1 MAGGRIRGITIE
13 LGGDTSK
20 FVDAIKKA
28 DKSINET
35 QKKLKD
41 VNKLLKLDPGNTDL
55 LKQKQEALAKAVE
68 QTGDKSKAL
77 KEALKEME
85 SAGITDKN
93 REQYEALQRELV
105 ETENNLKSIKK
116 EADSFGSVFAQQVS
130 VAGEALKNVGGK
142 MTAVGEGL
150 TKSVTAPIA
159 GVAAASVAAWSEVD
173 SALDIIIVKTGATGD
188 ALEDMQN
195 RAQNIA
201 TTIPTSFENA
211 ATAIGEVNTRF
222 GLTGDELEK
231 LSTQFIQFAE
241 INGTD
246 VNASIDS
253 VQQVL
258 SAFGLQAKDAGAVL
272 DTLNKVGQDTGISM
286 DSLSALMVSNATAF
300 QGFGLNAADAANVLG
315 TLEKSGIDT
324 SVVMTGLSKVQA
336 AAMKDG
342 VTMQEKFAEALG
354 SSESA
359 IDTFGA
365 KAGPKLYAAFQSGTI
380 SADMF
385 TESQHNLGDALGSTA
400 DTFNATLDPLDQT
413 TVVMNQLKT
422 IGADLVNTA
431 GPALADIFQRIGE
444 AVKTVSEKWKG
455 LSEGQKQTILTVAG
469 IIAAVG
475 PLLATLGQVIMVIG
489 SIMMMAP
496 ALSAAFAALSGPI
509 GLAVAAIAGLIA
521 IGVALGQHWD
531 EVVEWTKNLGRSIST
546 GFDNILKSIRTAVN
560 NAWTAVRTAFQNIV
574 TGITNAVNNARN
586 IVSSVFNSI
595 KSTIQSVLNGVYS
608 TVSSIFNNVRNT
620 ISNVLNSALGVV
632 QSVVN
637 GIKNAFNFSLSIPNI
652 ATGALDVARGAV
664 DWVVSAIKGAF
675 NFSLSL
681 PEVAT
686 GVFSSVTS
694 TVRGIVDRVKG
705 AMNFSWSLPVLKVPR
720 VSVDGGAAPWG
731 IGGKGRLP
739 SFNVTWHKDAYDNPM
754 LFTRPTVLATPN
766 GFHGFGDGNGSELVI
781 GTNKL
786 REIIGATGNNININV
801 YAAPGMNETALANAV
816 ALKLDR
822 WLGERV

>member
-55 LKQKQEALAKAVE
+55 LRQKQETLAKAVE
-68 QTGDKSKAL
+68 QTGEKSKAL
-77 KEALKEME
+77 KQALKEME
-85 SAGITDKN
+85 AAGITDKN
-93 REQYEALQRELV
+93 REQYDALQRELV
-105 ETENNLKSIKK
+105 ETEKNLKSLKK
-116 EADSFGSVFAQQVS
+116 ESNNFGSVFAQQVS
-130 VAGEALKNVGGK
+130 VAGDALKNVGGK
-142 MTAVGEGL
+142 ITSVGEGL
-150 TKSVTAPIA
+150 TKSVTAPLA
-159 GVAAASVAAWSEVD
+159 GVAAASVAAWKEVD
-173 SALDIIIVKTGATGD
+173 TGLDIIVKKTGASGD

-201 TTIPTSFENA
+201 TTIPTSFEA
-211 ATAIGEVNTRF
+211 AGTAIGEVNTRF

-231 LSTQFIQFAE
+231 LSTQFIQFAK

-246 VNASIDS
+246 VNSSIDS
-253 VQQVL
+253 VQKVL
-258 SAFGLQAKDAGAVL
+258 SAFGLSAEDAGAVL
-272 DTLNKVGQDTGISM
+272 DTLNKVGENTGIGM
-286 DSLSALMVSNATAF
+286 DTLAGLMVSNATAF

-342 VTMQEKFAEALG
+342 VSMQEKFAEALG

-400 DTFNATLDPLDQT
+400 DTFNATLSPLDQT
-413 TVVMNQLKT
+413 TVVLNQLKT

-475 PLLATLGQVIMVIG
+475 PLLAILGKVITVIG
-489 SIMMMAP
+489 SIMTMAP
-496 ALSAAFAALSGPI
+496 AISAAFAALTGPI
-509 GLAVAAIAGLIA
+509 GLVVAAIAGVIA
-521 IGVALGQHWD
+521 IGVALGKHWD
-531 EVVEWTKNLGRSIST
+531 EVVAWTKNLGRSIST

-574 TGITNAVNNARN
+574 NAITNAVNNARN
-586 IVSSVFNSI
+586 TVSSVFNAI
-595 KSTIQSVLNGVYS
+595 K
-608 TVSSIFNNVRNT
+608 NT
-620 ISNVLNSALGVV
+620 ISSILNSALGVV

-637 GIKNAFNFSLSIPNI
+637 SIKSAFNFSLSIPAI
-652 ATGALDVARGAV
+652 ATGALDVAKGAV

-681 PEVAT
+681 PSVAT

-694 TVRGIVDRVKG
+694 TVSGIVEKIKG
-705 AMNFSWSLPVLKVPR
+705 MMNFSWSLPQLKVPQI
-720 VSVDGGAAPWG
+720 VVTGGKAPWG
-731 IGGKGRLP
+731 LAGQGTPP
-739 SFNVTWHKDAYDNPM
+739 SIDIRWHRDAYDNPM

-786 REIIGATGNNININV
+786 REIIGATGNNINVNV

>member
-55 LKQKQEALAKAVE
+55 LRQKQETLAKAVE
-68 QTGDKSKAL
+68 QTGEKSKAL
-77 KEALKEME
+77 KQALKEME
-85 SAGITDKN
+85 AAGITDKN
-93 REQYEALQRELV
+93 REQYDALQRELF
-105 ETENNLKSIKK
+105 ETEKNLKSLKK
-116 EADSFGSVFAQQVS
+116 ESNNFGSVFAQQVS
-130 VAGEALKNVGGK
+130 VAGDALKNVGGK
-142 MTAVGEGL
+142 ITSVGEGL
-150 TKSVTAPIA
+150 TKSVTAPLA
-159 GVAAASVAAWSEVD
+159 GVAAASVAAWKEVD
-173 SALDIIIVKTGATGD
+173 AGLDIVVTKTGASGA

-201 TTIPTSFENA
+201 TTIPTSFEA
-211 ATAIGEVNTRF
+211 AGTAIGEVNTRF

-231 LSTQFIQFAE
+231 LSTQFIQFAK

-246 VNASIDS
+246 VNSSIDS
-253 VQQVL
+253 VQKVL
-258 SAFGLQAKDAGAVL
+258 SAFGLSAEDAGAVL
-272 DTLNKVGQDTGISM
+272 DTLNKVGENTGIGM
-286 DSLSALMVSNATAF
+286 DTLAGLMVSNATAF

-342 VTMQEKFAEALG
+342 VSMQEKFAEALG

-400 DTFNATLDPLDQT
+400 DTFNATLSPLDQT
-413 TVVMNQLKT
+413 TVVLNQLKT

-475 PLLATLGQVIMVIG
+475 PLLAILGKVITVIG
-489 SIMMMAP
+489 SIMTMAP
-496 ALSAAFAALSGPI
+496 AISAAFAALSGPI

-521 IGVALGQHWD
+521 IGVALGKHWD
-531 EVVEWTKNLGRSIST
+531 EVVAWTKNLGRSIST

-574 TGITNAVNNARN
+574 NAITNAVNNARN
-586 IVSSVFNSI
+586 TVSSVFNAI
-595 KSTIQSVLNGVYS
+595 K
-608 TVSSIFNNVRNT
+608 NT
-620 ISNVLNSALGVV
+620 ISSILNSALGVV

-637 GIKNAFNFSLSIPNI
+637 SIKAAFNFSLSIPSI
-652 ATGALDVARGAV
+652 ATGALDVAKGAV

-681 PEVAT
+681 PSVAT

-694 TVRGIVDRVKG
+694 TVQGIVDKVKG

-720 VSVDGGAAPWG
+720 VTVDGGTAPWG

-786 REIIGATGNNININV
+786 REIIGATGNNINVNV

>member
-55 LKQKQEALAKAVE
+55 LRQKQEALGKAVE
-68 QTGDKSKAL
+68 QTGEKSKAL
-77 KEALKEME
+77 KQALKEME
-85 SAGITDKN
+85 AAGITDKN
-93 REQYEALQRELV
+93 REQYDALQRELV
-105 ETENNLKSIKK
+105 ETENNLKSLKK
-116 EADSFGSVFAQQVS
+116 EANDFGSVFAQQVS
-130 VAGEALKNVGGK
+130 VAGESLKNVGGK
-142 MTAVGEGL
+142 ITSVGEGL

-173 SALDIIIVKTGATGD
+173 AAMDTITTKTGASGA

-201 TTIPTSFENA
+201 TTIPTSFEA
-211 ATAIGEVNTRF
+211 AGTAIGEVNTRF

-253 VQQVL
+253 VQKVL
-258 SAFGLQAKDAGAVL
+258 SAFGLSAEDAGAVL

-286 DSLSALMVSNATAF
+286 DTLSGLMVSNATAF

-444 AVKTVSEKWKG
+444 AVKTVSEKWNG

-475 PLLATLGQVIMVIG
+475 PLLAILGKVITVIG
-489 SIMMMAP
+489 SIMTMAP
-496 ALSAAFAALSGPI
+496 AISAAFAALSGPI

-531 EVVEWTKNLGRSIST
+531 EVVEWTKNLGRSISK
-546 GFDNILKSIRTAVN
+546 GFDDILKSIKTAVN

-574 TGITNAVNNARN
+574 YAITNAVNNARN
-586 IVSSVFNSI
+586 TVSNVFNAI
-595 KSTIQSVLNGVYS
+595 K
-608 TVSSIFNNVRNT
+608 NT
-620 ISNVLNSALGVV
+620 ISNVLNAALGVV

-637 GIKNAFNFSLSIPNI
+637 RIKSAFNFSLSIPSI
-652 ATGALDVARGAV
+652 ATGALDVAKGAV

-681 PEVAT
+681 PSVAT

-694 TVRGIVDRVKG
+694 TVQGIVDKVKG

-720 VSVDGGAAPWG
+720 VTVDGGAAPWG

-739 SFNVTWHKDAYDNPM
+739 SFNVTWHKNAYDNPM

-766 GFHGFGDGNGSELVI
+766 GFHGFGDGNGAELVI

-786 REIIGATGNNININV
+786 REIIGATGNNINVNV

>member
-55 LKQKQEALAKAVE
+55 LRQKQEALGKAVE
-68 QTGDKSKAL
+68 QTGEKSKAL
-77 KEALKEME
+77 KQALKEME
-85 SAGITDKN
+85 AAGITDKN
-93 REQYEALQRELV
+93 REQYDALQRELV
-105 ETENNLKSIKK
+105 ETENNLKSLKK
-116 EADSFGSVFAQQVS
+116 EANSFGSVFAQQVS
-130 VAGEALKNVGGK
+130 VAGDSLKNVGGK
-142 MTAVGEGL
+142 ITSVGEGL
-150 TKSVTAPIA
+150 TKSVTAPLA
-159 GVAAASVAAWSEVD
+159 GVAAASVAAWKEVD
-173 SALDIIIVKTGATGD
+173 AGLDIIVTKTGASGD

-201 TTIPTSFENA
+201 TTIPTSFEA
-211 ATAIGEVNTRF
+211 AGTAIGEVNTRF

-246 VNASIDS
+246 VNSSIDS
-253 VQQVL
+253 VQKVL
-258 SAFGLQAKDAGAVL
+258 SAFGLSAEDAGAVL

-286 DSLSALMVSNATAF
+286 DTLSGLMVSNATAF

-342 VTMQEKFAEALG
+342 VSMQEKFAEALG

-365 KAGPKLYAAFQSGTI
+365 KAGPKLYAAFQNGTI
-380 SADMF
+380 SAEMF

-413 TVVMNQLKT
+413 TVVLNQLKT

-475 PLLATLGQVIMVIG
+475 PLLAILGKVITVIG
-489 SIMMMAP
+489 SIMTMAP
-496 ALSAAFAALSGPI
+496 AISAAFAALSGPI

-521 IGVALGQHWD
+521 IGVALGKHWD
-531 EVVEWTKNLGRSIST
+531 EVVAWTKNLGRSISN

-574 TGITNAVNNARN
+574 NAITNAVNNARN
-586 IVSSVFNSI
+586 TVSSVFNAI
-595 KSTIQSVLNGVYS
+595 K
-608 TVSSIFNNVRNT
+608 NT
-620 ISNVLNSALGVV
+620 ISSILNSALGVV

-637 GIKNAFNFSLSIPNI
+637 SIKSAFNFSLSIPSI
-652 ATGALDVARGAV
+652 ATGALDVAKGAV

-681 PEVAT
+681 PSVAT

-694 TVRGIVDRVKG
+694 TVQGIVDKVKG

-720 VSVDGGAAPWG
+720 VTVDGGAAPWG

-786 REIIGATGNNININV
+786 REIIGATGNNINVNV

>member
-55 LKQKQEALAKAVE
+55 LKQKQEALGKAVE
-68 QTGDKSKAL
+68 QTGEKSKAL
-77 KEALKEME
+77 KQALKDME
-85 SAGITDKN
+85 AAGITDKN
-93 REQYEALQRELV
+93 REQYDALQRELV
-105 ETENNLKSIKK
+105 ETEKNLKSLKK
-116 EADSFGSVFAQQVS
+116 ESNNFGSVFAQQVS
-130 VAGEALKNVGGK
+130 VAGDALKNVGGK
-142 MTAVGEGL
+142 ITSVGEGL
-150 TKSVTAPIA
+150 TKSVTAPLA
-159 GVAAASVAAWSEVD
+159 GVAVASVAAWKEVD
-173 SALDIIIVKTGATGD
+173 AGLDIIVTKTGASGD

-201 TTIPTSFENA
+201 TTIPTSFEA
-211 ATAIGEVNTRF
+211 AGTAIGEVNTRF

-231 LSTQFIQFAE
+231 LSTQFIQFAK

-246 VNASIDS
+246 VNSSIDS
-253 VQQVL
+253 VQKVL
-258 SAFGLQAKDAGAVL
+258 SAFGLSAEDAGAVL

-286 DSLSALMVSNATAF
+286 DTLSGLMVSNATAF

-342 VTMQEKFAEALG
+342 VSMQEKFAEALG

-400 DTFNATLDPLDQT
+400 DTFNATLSPLDQT
-413 TVVMNQLKT
+413 TVVLNQLKT

-475 PLLATLGQVIMVIG
+475 PLLAILGKVITVIG
-489 SIMMMAP
+489 SIMTMAP
-496 ALSAAFAALSGPI
+496 AISAAFAVLSGPI

-521 IGVALGQHWD
+521 IGVALGKHWD
-531 EVVEWTKNLGRSIST
+531 EVVAWTKNLGRSIST

-574 TGITNAVNNARN
+574 NAITNAVNNARN
-586 IVSSVFNSI
+586 TVSSVFNAI
-595 KSTIQSVLNGVYS
+595 K
-608 TVSSIFNNVRNT
+608 NT
-620 ISNVLNSALGVV
+620 ISSILNSALGVV

-637 GIKNAFNFSLSIPNI
+637 SIKSAFNFSLSIPAI
-652 ATGALDVARGAV
+652 ATGALDVAKGAV

-681 PEVAT
+681 PSVAT

-694 TVRGIVDRVKG
+694 TVQGIVDKVKG

-720 VSVDGGAAPWG
+720 VTVDGGAAPWG

-786 REIIGATGNNININV
+786 REIIGATGNNINVNV

>member
-85 SAGITDKN
+85 AAGITDKN

-105 ETENNLKSIKK
+105 ETEDKLKSLTK
-116 EADSFGSVFAQQVS
+116 ESKNFGSVFAQQAK
-130 VAGEALKNVGGK
+130 VAGETMKEVGGK
-142 MTAVGEGL
+142 ITEVGKGL
-150 TKSVTAPIA
+150 TVGVTAPIA

-258 SAFGLQAKDAGAVL
+258 SAFGLQAQDAGAVL

-300 QGFGLNAADAANVLG
+300 QGFGLNAADAASVLG

-365 KAGPKLYAAFQSGTI
+365 KAGPKLYAAFQNGTI

-385 TESQHNLGDALGSTA
+385 TESQHNLGDALGSTS
-400 DTFNATLDPLDQT
+400 DTFNATLDPLDQM

-422 IGADLVNTA
+422 VGADLVNTA
-431 GPALADIFQRIGE
+431 GPALASIMQKVTEVIG
-444 AVKTVSEKWKG
+444 SLIEKWNG
-455 LSEGQKQTILTVAG
+455 LSEGQQQTVLIIAGIVAAIGPLLTAIGTVLSIVGSIVTLAPVLSAAITAVTGPVGVVIALVALLALTVATNWESIKTATLDLFAKLSEIFTNLWTFLTETFNNIWTTISTAINNTWTTIKTVFTG
-469 IIAAVG
+469 IATTISQKVNDAKTAAV
-475 PLLATLGQVIMVIG
+475 
-489 SIMMMAP
+489 
-496 ALSAAFAALSGPI
+496 
-509 GLAVAAIAGLIA
+509 
-521 IGVALGQHWD
+521 
-531 EVVEWTKNLGRSIST
+531 
-546 GFDNILKSIRTAVN
+546 
-560 NAWTAVRTAFQNIV
+560 
-574 TGITNAVNNARN
+574 
-586 IVSSVFNSI
+586 
-595 KSTIQSVLNGVYS
+595 
-608 TVSSIFNNVRNT
+608 
-620 ISNVLNSALGVV
+620 
-632 QSVVN
+632 
-637 GIKNAFNFSLSIPNI
+637 NAFNNIKTSISN
-652 ATGALDVARGAV
+652 AVENAKTSAVNAFENMKTGISEKIEAIKSAVAEKFEAVKSAIKEKLDAAWG
-664 DWVVSAIKGAF
+664 VVKEIVEKIKGAF
-675 NFSLSL
+675 NFEWKL
-681 PEVAT
+681 P
-686 GVFSSVTS
+686 
-694 TVRGIVDRVKG
+694 D
-705 AMNFSWSLPVLKVPR
+705 LKVPHIT
-720 VSVDGGAAPWG
+720 VTGGEPPFG
-731 IGGKGRLP
+731 IGGHGSLP
-739 SFNVTWHKDAYDNPM
+739 RFNVEWYRRGYADGV
-754 LFTRPTVLATPN
+754 LFNEPTILPTAG
-766 GFHGFGDGNGSELVI
+766 GFKGFGDGNGAELVI
-781 GTNKL
+781 GLNRL
-786 REIIGATGNNININV
+786 QQIIGDAMGGNNIAVNV
-801 YAAPGMNETALANAV
+801 YAAPGMSETQIADAV
-816 ALKLDR
+816 ALRLDR
-822 WLGERV
+822 WLGSKL

>member
-55 LKQKQEALAKAVE
+55 LRQKQETLAKAVE
-68 QTGDKSKAL
+68 QTGEKSKAL
-77 KEALKEME
+77 KAALKEME
-85 SAGITDKN
+85 AAGITDKN
-93 REQYEALQRELV
+93 REQYDALQRELV
-105 ETENNLKSIKK
+105 ETEKNLKSLKK
-116 EADSFGSVFAQQVS
+116 ESNNFGSVFAQQVS
-130 VAGEALKNVGGK
+130 VAGDALKNVGGK
-142 MTAVGEGL
+142 ITSVGEGL
-150 TKSVTAPIA
+150 TKSVTAPLA
-159 GVAAASVAAWSEVD
+159 GVAAASVAAWKEVD
-173 SALDIIIVKTGATGD
+173 AGLDIIVTKTGASGD

-201 TTIPTSFENA
+201 TTIPTSFEA
-211 ATAIGEVNTRF
+211 AGTAIGEVNTRF

-231 LSTQFIQFAE
+231 LSTQFIQFAK

-246 VNASIDS
+246 VNSSIDS
-253 VQQVL
+253 VQKVL
-258 SAFGLQAKDAGAVL
+258 SAFGLSAEDAGAVL
-272 DTLNKVGQDTGISM
+272 DTLNKVGENTGIGM
-286 DSLSALMVSNATAF
+286 DTLAGLMVSNATAF

-342 VTMQEKFAEALG
+342 VSMQEKFAEALG

-400 DTFNATLDPLDQT
+400 DTFNATLSPLDQT
-413 TVVMNQLKT
+413 TVVLNQLKT
-422 IGADLVNTA
+422 IGAELVNTA

-475 PLLATLGQVIMVIG
+475 PLLAILGKVITVIG
-489 SIMMMAP
+489 SIMTMAP
-496 ALSAAFAALSGPI
+496 AISAAFAALSGPI

-521 IGVALGQHWD
+521 IGVALGKHWD
-531 EVVEWTKNLGRSIST
+531 EVVAWTKNLGQSISK

-586 IVSSVFNSI
+586 TVSSVFNAI
-595 KSTIQSVLNGVYS
+595 KNTISSVLNA
-608 TVSSIFNNVRNT
+608 
-620 ISNVLNSALGVV
+620 ALGVV

-637 GIKNAFNFSLSIPNI
+637 SIKSAFNFSLSIPAI
-652 ATGALDVARGAV
+652 ATGALDVAKGAV

-681 PEVAT
+681 PSVAT

-694 TVRGIVDRVKG
+694 TVQGIVDKVKG

-720 VSVDGGAAPWG
+720 VTVDGGTAPWG

-786 REIIGATGNNININV
+786 REIIGATGNNINVNV

>member
-55 LKQKQEALAKAVE
+55 LRQKQETLAKAVE
-68 QTGDKSKAL
+68 QTGEKSKAL
-77 KEALKEME
+77 KAALKEME
-85 SAGITDKN
+85 AAGITDKN
-93 REQYEALQRELV
+93 REQYDALQRELV
-105 ETENNLKSIKK
+105 ETEKNLKSLKK
-116 EADSFGSVFAQQVS
+116 ESNNFGSVFAQQVS
-130 VAGEALKNVGGK
+130 VAGDALKNVGGK
-142 MTAVGEGL
+142 ITSVGEGL
-150 TKSVTAPIA
+150 TKSVTAPLA
-159 GVAAASVAAWSEVD
+159 GVAAASVAAWKEVD
-173 SALDIIIVKTGATGD
+173 TGLDIIVKKTGASGD

-201 TTIPTSFENA
+201 TTIPTSFEA
-211 ATAIGEVNTRF
+211 AGTAIGEVNTRF

-231 LSTQFIQFAE
+231 LSTQFIQFAK

-246 VNASIDS
+246 VNSSIDS
-253 VQQVL
+253 VQKVL
-258 SAFGLQAKDAGAVL
+258 SAFGLSAEDAGAVL

-286 DSLSALMVSNATAF
+286 DTLSGLMVSNATAF

-342 VTMQEKFAEALG
+342 VSMQEKFAEALG

-400 DTFNATLDPLDQT
+400 DTFNATLSPLDQT
-413 TVVMNQLKT
+413 TVVLNQLKT
-422 IGADLVNTA
+422 IGAELVNTA

-475 PLLATLGQVIMVIG
+475 PLLAILGKVITVIG
-489 SIMMMAP
+489 SIMTMAP
-496 ALSAAFAALSGPI
+496 AISAAFAALSGPI

-521 IGVALGQHWD
+521 IGVALGKHWD
-531 EVVEWTKNLGRSIST
+531 EVVAWTKNLGQSISK

-586 IVSSVFNSI
+586 TVSSVFNAI
-595 KSTIQSVLNGVYS
+595 KNTISSVLNA
-608 TVSSIFNNVRNT
+608 
-620 ISNVLNSALGVV
+620 ALGVV

-637 GIKNAFNFSLSIPNI
+637 SIKSAFNFSLSIPAI
-652 ATGALDVARGAV
+652 ATGALDVAKGAV

-681 PEVAT
+681 PSVAT

-694 TVRGIVDRVKG
+694 TVSGIVEKIKG
-705 AMNFSWSLPVLKVPR
+705 MMNFSWSLPQLKVPQI
-720 VSVDGGAAPWG
+720 VVTGGKAPWG
-731 IGGKGRLP
+731 LAGQGTPP
-739 SFNVTWHKDAYDNPM
+739 SIDIRWHKDAYDNPM

-786 REIIGATGNNININV
+786 REIIGATGNNINVNV

>member
-55 LKQKQEALAKAVE
+55 LRQKQEALGKAVE
-68 QTGDKSKAL
+68 QTGEKSKAL
-77 KEALKEME
+77 KQALKEME
-85 SAGITDKN
+85 AAGITDKN
-93 REQYEALQRELV
+93 REQYDALQRELV
-105 ETENNLKSIKK
+105 ETEKNLKSLKK
-116 EADSFGSVFAQQVS
+116 EANDFGSVFAQQVS
-130 VAGEALKNVGGK
+130 VAGDALKNVGGK
-142 MTAVGEGL
+142 ITSVGEGL
-150 TKSVTAPIA
+150 TKSVTAPLA
-159 GVAAASVAAWSEVD
+159 GVAVASVAAWKEVD
-173 SALDIIIVKTGATGD
+173 AGLDIIVTKTGASGD

-201 TTIPTSFENA
+201 TTIPTSFEA
-211 ATAIGEVNTRF
+211 AGTAIGEVNTRF

-231 LSTQFIQFAE
+231 LSTQFIQFAK

-246 VNASIDS
+246 VNSSIDS
-253 VQQVL
+253 VQKVL
-258 SAFGLQAKDAGAVL
+258 SAFGLSAEDAGAVL

-286 DSLSALMVSNATAF
+286 DTLSGLMVSNATAF

-342 VTMQEKFAEALG
+342 VSMQEKFAEALG

-400 DTFNATLDPLDQT
+400 DTFNATLSPLDQT
-413 TVVMNQLKT
+413 TVVLNQLKT

-475 PLLATLGQVIMVIG
+475 PLLAILGKVITVIG
-489 SIMMMAP
+489 SIMTMAP
-496 ALSAAFAALSGPI
+496 AISAAFAVLSGPI

-521 IGVALGQHWD
+521 IGVALGKHWD
-531 EVVEWTKNLGRSIST
+531 EVVAWTKNLGRSIST

-574 TGITNAVNNARN
+574 NAITNAVNNARN
-586 IVSSVFNSI
+586 TVSSVFNAI
-595 KSTIQSVLNGVYS
+595 K
-608 TVSSIFNNVRNT
+608 NT
-620 ISNVLNSALGVV
+620 ISSILNSALGVV

-637 GIKNAFNFSLSIPNI
+637 SIKSAFNFSLSIPAI
-652 ATGALDVARGAV
+652 ATGALDVAKGAV

-681 PEVAT
+681 PSVAT

-694 TVRGIVDRVKG
+694 TVQGIVDKVKG

-720 VSVDGGAAPWG
+720 VTVDGGAAPWG

-786 REIIGATGNNININV
+786 REIIGATGNNINVNV

>member
-55 LKQKQEALAKAVE
+55 LKQKQEALGKAVE
-68 QTGDKSKAL
+68 QTGEKSKAL
-77 KEALKEME
+77 KQALKEME
-85 SAGITDKN
+85 AAGITDKN
-93 REQYEALQRELV
+93 REQYDALQRELV
-105 ETENNLKSIKK
+105 ETENNLKSLKK
-116 EADSFGSVFAQQVS
+116 EANSFGSVFAQQVS
-130 VAGEALKNVGGK
+130 VAGDSLKNVGGK
-142 MTAVGEGL
+142 ITSVGEGL
-150 TKSVTAPIA
+150 TKSVTAPLA
-159 GVAAASVAAWSEVD
+159 GVAAASVAAWKEVD
-173 SALDIIIVKTGATGD
+173 AGLDIIVTKTGASGD

-201 TTIPTSFENA
+201 TTIPTSFEA
-211 ATAIGEVNTRF
+211 AGTAIGEVNTRF

-246 VNASIDS
+246 VNSSIDS
-253 VQQVL
+253 VQKVL
-258 SAFGLQAKDAGAVL
+258 SAFGLSAEDAGAVL

-286 DSLSALMVSNATAF
+286 DTLSGLMVSNATAF

-342 VTMQEKFAEALG
+342 VSMQEKFAEALG

-413 TVVMNQLKT
+413 TVVLNQLKT

-475 PLLATLGQVIMVIG
+475 PLLAILGKVITVIG
-489 SIMMMAP
+489 SIMTMAP
-496 ALSAAFAALSGPI
+496 AISAAFAALSGPI

-521 IGVALGQHWD
+521 IGVALGKHWD
-531 EVVEWTKNLGRSIST
+531 EVVAWTKNLGRSISN

-574 TGITNAVNNARN
+574 NAITNAVNNARN
-586 IVSSVFNSI
+586 TVSSVFNAI
-595 KSTIQSVLNGVYS
+595 K
-608 TVSSIFNNVRNT
+608 NT
-620 ISNVLNSALGVV
+620 ISSILNSALGVV

-637 GIKNAFNFSLSIPNI
+637 SIKSAFNFSLSIPSI
-652 ATGALDVARGAV
+652 ATGALDVAKGAV

-681 PEVAT
+681 PSVAT

-694 TVRGIVDRVKG
+694 TVQGIVDKVKG

-720 VSVDGGAAPWG
+720 VTVDGGAAPWG

-739 SFNVTWHKDAYDNPM
+739 SFNVTWHKNAYDNPM

-786 REIIGATGNNININV
+786 REIIGATGNNINVNV